1 MINITTAKRLD
12 KLGIIKTGDN
22 FSIGYAKHIY
32 SRNVSIEELLELL
45 PICVE
50 SDCSKRKC
58 YLDMDRGKSG
68 WWSVQYIDCDGK
80 YLIKEIIHKYLAEAL
95 ARLLIKLK
103 EEGLI

>member
-1 MINITTAKRLD
+1 MINLTTSKKLD
-12 KLGIIKTGDN
+12 KFGIIKTGDN

-45 PICVE
+45 PVCVNI
-50 SDCSKRKC
+50 
-58 YLDMDRGKSG
+58 YKS
-68 WWSVQYIDCDGK
+68 VNQYEVECRFIEVK
-80 YLIKEIIHKYLAEAL
+80 HKSLVEAL